1 MRDLHRSRYWALV
14 AQEIGSIGHLDCRS
28 IREAA
33 DMCQQIEDLVP
44 ENILFPVDFG
54 ARRRLSRHALSSY
67 ATHVCRSESGE
78 QVQQFQN

>member
-33 DMCQQIEDLVP
+33 DMCQQIEDLVH
-44 ENILFPVDFG
+44 PVDFG

-78 QVQQFQN
+78 